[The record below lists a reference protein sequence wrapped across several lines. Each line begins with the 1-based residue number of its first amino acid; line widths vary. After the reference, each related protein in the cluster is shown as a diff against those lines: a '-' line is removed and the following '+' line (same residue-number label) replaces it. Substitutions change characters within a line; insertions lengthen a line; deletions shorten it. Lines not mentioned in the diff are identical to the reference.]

1 MRFGFMDFCC
11 GEYPILRIYSLLS
24 PLNKFH
30 ELYKL
35 YELIIMQLLWLD
47 LNSSYAH
54 SSLALPAIHAQ
65 AQGEEGD
72 VAWGKVSATINSNV
86 GSVVAEIVERK
97 PDILAATAWLFTHEV
112 LLKITSRVKALLPEC
127 MIIFG
132 GPEMLGDNEAYLRQY
147 RFVNCVFRGEGEIGF
162 HEWLRVCD
170 RPDAWQ
176 SVTGLCWLDEEGN
189 YHDGGLARVME
200 FDRLQIPEASQFFD
214 WSKPFV
220 QLETTRGCFN
230 TCAFCVS
237 GAEKPVR
244 ALSVDRIRERLTVI
258 REHGIQDIRLL
269 DRTFNGSSERAIR
282 LLELFREFA
291 PDMHFHLEIHPALLS
306 DEVKVLLSELPVGL
320 LHLEAGIQS
329 LREEVLQTCRRI
341 GSLEAALE
349 GLRYLAGLPNL
360 VVHADLIAGLP
371 LYTLEQMISDVRVL
385 ASFGTGEIQLE
396 LLKLLPGTVM
406 REQAECLGIV
416 YSPDV
421 PYEVLKT
428 REMSVEDLRQAR
440 LLSRLIDGFYNVPA
454 WQEVVRRLIV
464 HDERFLPEFLAWLEH
479 LELLE
484 QPLSLERRGALLY
497 EFCEHRYPAFL
508 TDISVAW
515 IVVGI
520 PFAKEPSKRLKTW
533 NSGIPTDVT
542 VMAGEYTEVMRVYYL
557 TDDIREFWFGFD
569 RGKSAS
575 KPLFVCYKY
584 C

>member
-1 MRFGFMDFCC
+1 
-11 GEYPILRIYSLLS
+11 
-24 PLNKFH
+24 
-30 ELYKL
+30 
-35 YELIIMQLLWLD
+35 MQLLWLD

-65 AQGEEGD
+65 VQGDEGS
-72 VAWGKVSATINSNV
+72 VEWGKVSATINSNV

-97 PDILAATAWLFTHEV
+97 PDVLAATAWLFTHEV

-127 MIIFG
+127 TIIFG
-132 GPEMLGDNEAYLRQY
+132 GPEMLGDNEAYLRQH

-162 HEWLRVCD
+162 HEWLRTYNC
-170 RPDAWQ
+170 PDAWQ
-176 SVTGLCWLDEEGN
+176 SVTGLCWLDEEGS

-200 FDRLQIPEASQFFD
+200 FDRLQIPEASLFFD

-258 REHGIQDIRLL
+258 REHGIRDIRLL
-269 DRTFNGSSERAIR
+269 DRTFNGSSGRAIR

-306 DEVKVLLSELPVGL
+306 DEVKALLSELPVGL

-329 LREEVLQTCRRI
+329 LREEVLQACRRI

-406 REQAECLGIV
+406 REQAESLGIV

-428 REMSVEDLRQAR
+428 REMSVEDLRKAR
-440 LLSRLIDGFYNVPA
+440 LLSRLIDGFYNATA

-464 HDERFLPEFLAWLEH
+464 HDERFLPEFLVWLEH

-497 EFCEHRYPAFL
+497 EFCERRYPVFL

-533 NSGIPTDVT
+533 NSGIPADVT

-575 KPLFVCYKY
+575 KPLFVCYKD

>member
-1 MRFGFMDFCC
+1 MNFFIIFHPRNLGSLPEFYKPYNFIHFMN
-11 GEYPILRIYSLLS
+11 SLV
-24 PLNKFH
+24 
-30 ELYKL
+30 
-35 YELIIMQLLWLD
+35 WLD

-65 AQGEEGD
+65 VKGDEGD
-72 VAWGKVSATINSNV
+72 VTWSKVSATINSNV
-86 GSVVAEIVERK
+86 GSVVAEIVEKK

-127 MIIFG
+127 TIIFG
-132 GPEMLGDNEAYLRQY
+132 GPEMLGDNGEYLRRY
-147 RFVNCVFRGEGEIGF
+147 RFVSCVFRGEGEIGF
-162 HEWLRVCD
+162 HEWLRVYD
-170 RPDAWQ
+170 RPEDWY
-176 SVTGLCWLDEEGN
+176 SVTGLCWLDAEGV

-200 FDRLQIPEASQFFD
+200 FEQLQVPETSRFFD

-244 ALSVDRIRERLTVI
+244 VLSVERIRERLTVI
-258 REHGIQDIRLL
+258 REHGIRDIRLL

-282 LLELFREFA
+282 LLQLFREFA
-291 PDMHFHLEIHPALLS
+291 PAMHFHLEIHPALLS
-306 DEVKVLLSELPVGL
+306 DEVKVLLRELPTGL

-329 LREEVLQTCRRI
+329 LREEVLQACRRI
-341 GSLEAALE
+341 GNLQAALD

-371 LYTLEQMISDVRVL
+371 LYTLEQMVADVRVL

-406 REQAECLGIV
+406 REEAESLGII

-421 PYEVLKT
+421 PYEVLCT

-440 LLSRLIDGFYNVPA
+440 LLSRLIDGFYNAAA

-464 HDERFLPEFLAWLEH
+464 HDEHFLPDFLSWLER

-484 QPLSLERRGALLY
+484 QPLSLEKRGVLLY
-497 EFCEHRYPAFL
+497 EFCEDRYPAFL

-515 IVVGI
+515 IVAGI
-520 PFAKEPSKRLKTW
+520 PFAKEPGKRLKPW
-533 NSGIPTDVT
+533 NSEIPGGITVVT
-542 VMAGEYTEVMRVYYL
+542 GEYTEVMRVYYFM
-557 TDDIREFWFGFD
+557 DGVKEYWFGFD

-575 KPLFVCYKY
+575 KPLFVACRGID
-584 C
+584 